1 MVLSDWSQCPNC
13 KMCCNFTEMKR
24 VLEAEPLCP
33 MCNQTV
39 PSMNITIADDPH
51 SEFKALMDLMKDS
64 GPQADEE
71 EKDEDDDDAVG
82 I

>member
-1 MVLSDWSQCPNC
+1 MHDWSQCPNC
-13 KMCCNFTEMKR
+13 KMCCNFSEMKR

-33 MCNQTV
+33 MCKTAV
-39 PSMNITIADDPH
+39 PAMNITISNDPQQ
-51 SEFKALMDLMKDS
+51 EFRQLMDLMKDS

-71 EKDEDDDDAVG
+71 EEKEGSDDDK